1 MDMDGTIYLGEELF
15 PFTLPFLE
23 AVKASG
29 REAVFFTNN
38 SSKSQSDY
46 LQKLERLGIPA
57 EPAKML
63 TSTQV
68 ISAFLQKERPEKKCY
83 VVGTPSLEGA
93 LREAGCHLVEEKPDI
108 VILGFDTT
116 LTYEKLDKAT
126 RFLEEGAEYLGV
138 HPDKVC
144 PVEGKHKMPDC
155 GAIAALLEAATGRT
169 PRYFGKPARETL
181 DYIVKRTGYPEE
193 EIAFV
198 GDRMYTD
205 IQVAEGTKA
214 MSILVLTGE
223 TVREDLDHYDFAP
236 DLVLESLEELTALL

>member
-1 MDMDGTIYLGEELF
+1 MNRQKVLIVDDDSNIAELISLYFTKEMYEARTAGDGEE
-15 PFTLPFLE
+15 
-23 AVKASG
+23 
-29 REAVFFTNN
+29 
-38 SSKSQSDY
+38 
-46 LQKLERLGIPA
+46 
-57 EPAKML
+57 
-63 TSTQV
+63 
-68 ISAFLQKERPEKKCY
+68 
-83 VVGTPSLEGA
+83 A
-93 LREAGCHLVEEKPDI
+93 LRIFESFQPDI

-116 LTYEKLDKAT
+116 LTYEKLDKAA

-223 TVREDLDHYDFAP
+223 AVREDLDHYDFAP